1 MQNNYEQN
9 FLISNI
15 PGDSSKD
22 LFNFSPKI
30 KNNFMEFPKDD
41 ISSENYFFNELYRK
55 DILQYEE
62 IINEENNQL
71 KENCNYIFKESKEP
85 RPIEIYL
92 SENSKCKKID
102 VLELEELKTEEI
114 EKCNKNKENIKIEK
128 RNKKNNNNNKF
139 TSKNIFNVYSLFN
152 PKEESEKFRHIRNE
166 INGIILEY
174 TKKQIKKDAF
184 KSKCNTRTEYFE
196 ICQKRKSRKFKS
208 DDIRKKIKAR
218 FLKSLKNRLNE
229 KLTSEKSKCLFDFLP
244 QCFICSITKKTNN
257 NIILNMTLKE
267 LMSTDFFNLFNYDK
281 KENRKTML
289 NNKRECAD
297 ITKYKKNLEVLEYL
311 KNNKEISQRSNFDV
325 IGKMT
330 FKDLFNEYLKSKEFE
345 EDIIKLKKENNEDLY
360 IKEYIIKAFNFV
372 NYFSK

>member
-9 FLISNI
+9 LLISNI

-22 LFNFSPKI
+22 LFIFSPK
-30 KNNFMEFPKDD
+30 NTNYFMEFPKDD
-41 ISSENYFFNELYRK
+41 ISSENNFFNELYRK

-71 KENCNYIFKESKEP
+71 KENCNDIFKESKEP
-85 RPIEIYL
+85 MPIQIYL
-92 SENSKCKKID
+92 PDQSKCKKID
-102 VLELEELKTEEI
+102 VLELEELKTKEI
-114 EKCNKNKENIKIEK
+114 EKCYKNKESKIEK
-128 RNKKNNNNNKF
+128 RNKRNNNNNKF
-139 TSKNIFNVYSLFN
+139 TNKNIFNVYSLFN
-152 PKEESEKFRHIRNE
+152 PKEESEKFQLIRNE
-166 INGIILEY
+166 INDIILEY
-174 TKKQIKKDAF
+174 TKKEIKKDIF
-184 KSKCNTRTEYFE
+184 KSKSNSRKEYFE

-229 KLTSEKSKCLFDFLP
+229 KLTSEKSKYLFDFLP

-289 NNKRECAD
+289 NKKREDAD
-297 ITKYKKNLEVLEYL
+297 AKKYNKNLKVLEYL
-311 KNNKEISQRSNFDV
+311 EQNKEISQRSNFDV

-345 EDIIKLKKENNEDLY
+345 EDILRLKKENNEDLY
-360 IKEYIIKAFNFV
+360 IKDYIIKAFNFV